1 MWNARGQGADVKR
14 DSSAHASPV
23 TRALGAVLL
32 SGVAGV
38 VVAASPAEWLAN
50 MERAL
55 SSRNYTGVFVHEQR
69 GQTETLQIVH
79 RASSGRS
86 DERIRSLDGSGREFI
101 RRGGELTCYLPDQ
114 RLVVVEPARDGN
126 LLLGE
131 LRRLDVAASGQYEL
145 RELAPTRVSGRDVRV
160 LDVEPRDSYRYG
172 YRLWIDAQ
180 SAMPLKSQL
189 RAPRGE
195 VLEQMV
201 FTELRLPKQIA
212 DADLAPAT
220 DASGFRWA
228 RQPVSSVAAVN
239 AVSDDAQGVWQ
250 SAALPPGFRMT
261 LRAQQTLP
269 GSNGPVTQWVFS
281 DGLASVSVF
290 VEQGAAVNAPNGA
303 DAGVA
308 ATSAAAAGDITQLG
322 SSSAW
327 STTVQGYRVT
337 AIGEVPPDT
346 LRAIASS
353 MAPAAAHSHPMPAAA
368 FATPPDVGIGPGAPT
383 AGRSDGFGG
392 RIAPSLAPVAPG
404 LGAGGGRH
412 R

>member
-1 MWNARGQGADVKR
+1 MF
-14 DSSAHASPV
+14 
-23 TRALGAVLL
+23 
-32 SGVAGV
+32 GVALLAGAGV
-38 VVAASPAEWLAN
+38 AVAAGTPAEWLAD
-50 MERAL
+50 MEQAL
-55 SSRNYTGVFVHEQR
+55 ASRNYTGVFVHEQR

-79 RASSGRS
+79 RVGNGSS

-131 LRRLDVAASGQYEL
+131 LRRLDFSPTGQYLL
-145 RELAPTRVSGRDVRV
+145 RELSPTRVSGRDVLV
-160 LDVEPRDSYRYG
+160 LDVEPRDSFRYG
-172 YRLWIDAQ
+172 YRLWIDRQ

-189 RAPRGE
+189 RAPQGE

-212 DADLAPAT
+212 DVDLAPAT

-228 RQPVSSVAAVN
+228 RQPVSSVATVN
-239 AVSDDAQGVWQ
+239 AAGDGRDVWQ
-250 SAALPPGFRMT
+250 SAGLPPGFRMT

-269 GSNGPVTQWVFS
+269 GSNGPVTQWVFT

-290 VEQGAAVNAPNGA
+290 VEQGDG
-303 DAGVA
+303 
-308 ATSAAAAGDITQLG
+308 SAAALRSRDAQGTATAAAGGDMTQLG

-346 LRAIASS
+346 LRAIAGS
-353 MAPAAAHSHPMPAAA
+353 MAPASKGQVSSAASLAPA
-368 FATPPDVGIGPGAPT
+368 
-383 AGRSDGFGG
+383 RSPS
-392 RIAPSLAPVAPG
+392 PSLAPSRSPSMAPG
-404 LGAGGGRH
+404 GGFPGAGMGAAPRVGPGIGR

>member
-1 MWNARGQGADVKR
+1 
-14 DSSAHASPV
+14 
-23 TRALGAVLL
+23 
-32 SGVAGV
+32 VAG
-38 VVAASPAEWLAN
+38 AALSATPAEWLAN
-50 MERAL
+50 MEQAL
-55 SSRNYTGVFVHEQR
+55 GSRNYTGVFVHEQR

-79 RASSGRS
+79 RAGNGRS
-86 DERIRSLDGSGREFI
+86 EERIRSLDGSGREFI

-114 RLVVVEPARDGN
+114 RLVVVEPAREGN

-131 LRRLDVAASGQYEL
+131 LRRLDLAASGQYQL

-160 LDVEPRDSYRYG
+160 LDVEPRDRYRYG

-201 FTELRLPKQIA
+201 FTELRLPRQIA

-220 DASGFRWA
+220 DATGFRWA
-228 RQPVSSVAAVN
+228 RQPVSTVAAVN
-239 AVSDDAQGVWQ
+239 AAADDAQAVWQ

-261 LRAQQTLP
+261 LRAQKTMP

-290 VEQGAAVNAPNGA
+290 VEQGTAGIAQHAA
-303 DAGVA
+303 DANVVA
-308 ATSAAAAGDITQLG
+308 PTPAASGDVTQLG

-346 LRAIASS
+346 LRAIAGS
-353 MAPAAAHSHPMPAAA
+353 MSPGASANGAAAAAPAA
-368 FATPPDVGIGPGAPT
+368 
-383 AGRSDGFGG
+383 
-392 RIAPSLAPVAPG
+392 PG
-404 LGAGGGRH
+404 LRSKASPSAFTASPPGLDAGGAR
-412 R
+412 RR

>member
-1 MWNARGQGADVKR
+1 MGAMLRHVGTTR
-14 DSSAHASPV
+14 STAMAWSA
-23 TRALGAVLL
+23 ALLCA
-32 SGVAGV
+32 SGVA
-38 VVAASPAEWLAN
+38 AAANSPAEWLAN
-50 MERAL
+50 MEQAL
-55 SSRNYTGVFVHEQR
+55 RNRNYTGVFVHEQH

-79 RASSGRS
+79 RAGAAASE
-86 DERIRSLDGSGREFI
+86 ERILSMDGSGREFI

-131 LRRLDVAASGQYEL
+131 LRRLDFSPSGQYLL
-145 RELAPTRVSGRDVRV
+145 RELSPTRVSGRDVLV
-160 LDVEPRDSYRYG
+160 LDVEPRDRFRYG
-172 YRLWIDAQ
+172 YRLWIDRQ

-189 RAPRGE
+189 RAPQGE

-228 RQPVSSVAAVN
+228 RQPVSSVATVN
-239 AVSDDAQGVWQ
+239 AAGDGHDVWQ
-250 SAALPPGFRMT
+250 SAGLPPGFRMT

-269 GSNGPVTQWVFS
+269 GSNGPVTQWVFT

-290 VEQGAAVNAPNGA
+290 VEQGDGTAAASRSR
-303 DAGVA
+303 DAQGT
-308 ATSAAAAGDITQLG
+308 ATAAAASAGDMTQLG

-346 LRAIASS
+346 LRAIAGS
-353 MAPAAAHSHPMPAAA
+353 MAPATKGQGSSAASL
-368 FATPPDVGIGPGAPT
+368 AP
-383 AGRSDGFGG
+383 SPSPSPS
-392 RIAPSLAPVAPG
+392 PSLAPSRSPSMAPG
-404 LGAGGGRH
+404 GGFPGAGMGAGPRGGPGIGR

>member
-1 MWNARGQGADVKR
+1 MF
-14 DSSAHASPV
+14 
-23 TRALGAVLL
+23 
-32 SGVAGV
+32 GVALLAGAGV
-38 VVAASPAEWLAN
+38 AVAAGTPAEWLAD
-50 MERAL
+50 MEQAL
-55 SSRNYTGVFVHEQR
+55 ASRNYTGVFVHEQR

-79 RASSGRS
+79 RVGNGSS

-131 LRRLDVAASGQYEL
+131 LRRLDFSPTGQYLL
-145 RELAPTRVSGRDVRV
+145 RELSPTRVSGRDVLV
-160 LDVEPRDSYRYG
+160 LDVEPRDSFRYG
-172 YRLWIDAQ
+172 YRLWIDRQ

-189 RAPRGE
+189 RSPQGE

-212 DADLAPAT
+212 DVDLAPAT

-228 RQPVSSVAAVN
+228 RQPVSSVATVN
-239 AVSDDAQGVWQ
+239 AAGDGRDVWQ
-250 SAALPPGFRMT
+250 SAGLPPGFRMT

-269 GSNGPVTQWVFS
+269 GSNGPVTQWVFT

-290 VEQGAAVNAPNGA
+290 VEQGDG
-303 DAGVA
+303 
-308 ATSAAAAGDITQLG
+308 SAAALRSRDAQGTATAAAGGDMTQLG

-346 LRAIASS
+346 LRAIAGSI
-353 MAPAAAHSHPMPAAA
+353 APASKDQVSSAASLAPA
-368 FATPPDVGIGPGAPT
+368 
-383 AGRSDGFGG
+383 RSPSPS
-392 RIAPSLAPVAPG
+392 PSLAPSRSPSMAPG
-404 LGAGGGRH
+404 GGFPDAGMRAAPRVGPGIGR

>member
-1 MWNARGQGADVKR
+1 MSDWREHGADGGR
-14 DSSAHASPV
+14 GRSR
-23 TRALGAVLL
+23 RAQLVARLLAATLLAGA
-32 SGVAGV
+32 GVA
-38 VVAASPAEWLAN
+38 VAAGTPAEWLAD
-50 MERAL
+50 MEQAL
-55 SSRNYTGVFVHEQR
+55 AARNYTGVFVHEQR

-79 RASSGRS
+79 RVGNGSS

-131 LRRLDVAASGQYEL
+131 LRRLDFSPSGQYLL
-145 RELAPTRVSGRDVRV
+145 RELSSTRVSGREVLV
-160 LDVEPRDSYRYG
+160 LDVEPRDRFRYG
-172 YRLWIDAQ
+172 YRLWIDRQ

-189 RAPRGE
+189 RSPQGE

-228 RQPVSSVAAVN
+228 RQPVSSVATVN
-239 AVSDDAQGVWQ
+239 AAGDGRDVWQ
-250 SAALPPGFRMT
+250 SAGLPPGFRMT

-269 GSNGPVTQWVFS
+269 GSNGPVTQWVFT

-290 VEQGAAVNAPNGA
+290 VEQGDG
-303 DAGVA
+303 
-308 ATSAAAAGDITQLG
+308 TAAASRSRDAQGTATAASASAGDMTQLG

-346 LRAIASS
+346 LRAIAGS
-353 MAPAAAHSHPMPAAA
+353 MAPAAKGQASSAA
-368 FATPPDVGIGPGAPT
+368 
-383 AGRSDGFGG
+383 
-392 RIAPSLAPVAPG
+392 SLAPAPSSSLAPSRAPSMAPG
-404 LGAGGGRH
+404 GGFPGTGMGAGSRGGPGVGR